1 MGTELEEMVRVVGR
15 SGRSPDYD
23 DNAYM
28 IRLITLMMM
37 IVNYVEA
44 GHRSGRRLIVRVQRP
59 SLVVGWI

>member
-1 MGTELEEMVRVVGR
+1 MVRVVGR

-23 DNAYM
+23 GNAYM
-28 IRLITLMMM
+28 IILITLMMM
-37 IVNYVEA
+37 MGMMMVNYGEA